1 MLFSRKNYNSFN
13 CTFHSSGRLFP
24 RKKPRT
30 YEKQI
35 LIFMQL
41 FKYLKFKTEKY
52 GNLSQK
58 THFDWHELVEMNGQ
72 RHLNGAFMN
81 IKEMKYNFEKWTK
94 LRNRSRSSIIT
105 RYANEQLVVI
115 KKLNVIEKKINWRT
129 WLYCHFDKW
138 FDNSQLKWL
147 ESIKCRNCVHSTV
160 HLFILNRSCNTI
172 KHERANAKRC
182 AILSSDFSFFDGAA
196 WYFCV

>member
-1 MLFSRKNYNSFN
+1 MDECRCFFFKFCNLNTLSTNYSSYHYHFQFN
-13 CTFHSSGRLFP
+13 KSNKLIWFACYFQGKTIIHSTVHFIALFP
-24 RKKPRT
+24 RKKPRA

-115 KKLNVIEKKINWRT
+115 KKLNVIKKN
-129 WLYCHFDKW
+129 
-138 FDNSQLKWL
+138 
-147 ESIKCRNCVHSTV
+147 
-160 HLFILNRSCNTI
+160 
-172 KHERANAKRC
+172 
-182 AILSSDFSFFDGAA
+182 
-196 WYFCV
+196 